1 MEMMGGPSSIFTYN
15 HELLSWAA
23 AMLAE
28 RWGTELLVPIEKC
41 STMAC
46 IRCPLEAWDAEGV
59 DLFKLIWDRFHIV
72 VPLITMP
79 VRTSAKL
86 PHLLSVLMLSCRC
99 RPHLSRPSPGQQR
112 RVVLRSARAPAGGG
126 GLVGADLGAD
136 LQRA

>member
-1 MEMMGGPSSIFTYN
+1 MMGGPSSIFTYN

-79 VRTSAKL
+79 VRPARTPAVHL
-86 PHLLSVLMLSCRC
+86 PGD
-99 RPHLSRPSPGQQR
+99 GQQR
-112 RVVLRSARAPAGGG
+112 HVMSS
-126 GLVGADLGAD
+126 
-136 LQRA
+136 

>member
-15 HELLSWAA
+15 HDLLSWAA

-46 IRCPLEAWDAEGV
+46 IRCPLEAWDAEGA

-79 VRTSAKL
+79 VRQA
-86 PHLLSVLMLSCRC
+86 P
-99 RPHLSRPSPGQQR
+99 PS
-112 RVVLRSARAPAGGG
+112 SEC
-126 GLVGADLGAD
+126 
-136 LQRA
+136 